1 MIIERYGVKLIR
13 VKEEH
18 LELIRYWRNSEKI
31 KKVMEYRDHITKA
44 MQLKWFHT
52 LNPFT
57 DFYFVIEHKEDLVGL
72 IHASKINWQE
82 KNAQS
87 GLFIW
92 DDNFLGSPVPLMA
105 SINLLEV
112 FMNCLK
118 LNNIEAKVK
127 HDNINALTYN
137 KFLGFKEKQNSLSHS
152 DFLKISVST
161 SDYLIAEKQIKSYL
175 DTTDEK
181 MAIYIGRVLLKELE
195 KQLDLSTDEWKN
207 INLQFID

>member
-31 KKVMEYRDHITKA
+31 KRVMEYREHITKV

-72 IHASKINWQE
+72 IHASKINWSE
-82 KNAQS
+82 RNAQS

-118 LNNIEAKVK
+118 INNIEAKVK

-152 DFLKISVST
+152 DFLKISVTT

-175 DTTDEK
+175 DTADEI
-181 MAIYIGRVLLKELE
+181 MSILIERPLLKELE
-195 KQLDLSTDEWKN
+195 KKSETFSSEWKN
-207 INLQFID
+207 INLELID